1 MSNLVVVAYPDEYR
15 AAEVLAALRR
25 LNSEYLIDLDDACY
39 VTKDARGKLKLHQ
52 NTSLAGA
59 GAAWGGMWG
68 MLIGLLFFVP
78 FLGLAL
84 GAGLGALSGKL
95 SDYGID
101 DNFAKQIAANIQPNS
116 SAIFML
122 IRKSTPDKVVPEMA
136 KFGGTILNK
145 AYSCIPEKSRIL
157 FFAPDT
163 PKILYIRYKPAP
175 HQKISQQTC
184 NPSEIEVKGPKTR
197 GRQISIKDIGSVTM
211 EPTRGWDEKAATTQ
225 LVFA

>member
-25 LNSEYLIDLDDACY
+25 MNSQYLIDLEDACY

-78 FLGLAL
+78 FLGLAI

-95 SDYGID
+95 ADYGID
-101 DNFAKQIAANIQPNS
+101 DNFARQLASTMQPNS
-116 SAIFML
+116 SAIFVL
-122 IRKSTPDKVVPEMA
+122 TRKVTADKVVPEIA
-136 KFGGTILNK
+136 KFGGTVLQTSLPKETEEKLQAALNQG
-145 AYSCIPEKSRIL
+145 AGQQIAQAQEAAEAQAPTPVSVPPSPIPGV
-157 FFAPDT
+157 T
-163 PKILYIRYKPAP
+163 G
-175 HQKISQQTC
+175 
-184 NPSEIEVKGPKTR
+184 NP
-197 GRQISIKDIGSVTM
+197 
-211 EPTRGWDEKAATTQ
+211 
-225 LVFA
+225 